1 MNALKKYLNN
11 KGSIAPLVSFRMIF
25 GVIMAF
31 GAVRFAY
38 YGWIKKL
45 YIDPSHHFSYYGF
58 DWIEPL
64 PGIGMYL
71 VFGVI
76 FLSALGVALGAFYRV
91 SSVLF
96 FLSFTYVELI
106 DKTTYLNH
114 YYFVSIVA
122 FLLCLVPAHRFL
134 SVDVWRKPE
143 LRQVKTR
150 SWHIA
155 IFKLQLGMVYFFAG
169 IAKINADWL
178 FRAMPLKIWLPGKS
192 SLPIFGKLLTYEWTA
207 YFFSWFGM
215 LYDILI
221 PFFLLW
227 KKSRLLAYAAVIAF
241 HVMTWSLFQI
251 GIFPWVMIGST
262 LIFFSANWHEKI
274 HKKLFGAS
282 YEETK
287 SAEAFSELQSTPRMV
302 TAILAVHFALQILLP
317 FRYALYPGDLFWNEQ
332 GYRFSWRV
340 MLMEKAGYVTFH
352 VSDPETGKSGIVD
365 NSEYLTPLQEKQ
377 MSMQPDMILEMAHW
391 IAEDYRQQGFEN
403 IEVKAES
410 YATLNGS
417 GSRPFID
424 PDVNLVEKKQG
435 FAHKNWILSYE

>member
-1 MNALKKYLNN
+1 
-11 KGSIAPLVSFRMIF
+11 
-25 GVIMAF
+25 MAF

-38 YGWIKKL
+38 YGWIQQL
-45 YIDPSHHFSYYGF
+45 YIAPSHHFSYYGF

-71 VFGVI
+71 IFGLI
-76 FLSALGVALGAFYRV
+76 FLSAIGIMLGAFYRA
-91 SSVLF
+91 SSILF

-122 FLLCLVPAHRFL
+122 FLLCLVPAHRYL
-134 SVDVWRKPE
+134 SVDVRRNPSI
-143 LRQVKTR
+143 RSVKV
-150 SWHIA
+150 SNWNVD

-169 IAKINADWL
+169 VAKLNADWL
-178 FRAMPLKIWLPGKS
+178 FKAMPLKIWLPGKS
-192 SLPIFGKLLTYEWTA
+192 SLPIVGKIMGYEWTA
-207 YFFSWFGM
+207 YLFSWFGM
-215 LYDILI
+215 IYDLLI
-221 PFFLLW
+221 PFFLIW

-262 LIFFSANWHEKI
+262 LIFFSANWHEKL
-274 HKKLFGAS
+274 HAKLFGANYS
-282 YEETK
+282 EEPAAD
-287 SAEAFSELQSTPRMV
+287 SALTQHSSPRWV
-302 TAILAVHFALQILLP
+302 ISLLAVHFALQLLLP
-317 FRYALYPGDLFWNEQ
+317 FRYVLYPGDLFWNEQ

-352 VSDPETGKSGIVD
+352 VEDPKTGKSGIVD

-391 IAEDYRQQGFEN
+391 IAEDYREKGFEN

-410 YATLNGS
+410 YVTLNGE
-417 GSRPFID
+417 GSRPFLD
-424 PDVNLVEKKQG
+424 PQVNLAEQRQG
-435 FAHKNWILSYE
+435 FKHKPWILSHE